1 VLRGAERIPWTTV
14 GCPSRKARPAIGCYD
29 RSPLAVTIILCM
41 SELGAEAE
49 SAVERSADADLVRSV
64 ELRAR
69 TLLDV
74 GDVREARAVVQ
85 EALEASGDHAD
96 LLWML
101 ADIEFTAGDVVAGRS
116 CLMEAV
122 AVNGNDAAVIARWI
136 GALRRGG
143 KAGQD

>member
-1 VLRGAERIPWTTV
+1 
-14 GCPSRKARPAIGCYD
+14 
-29 RSPLAVTIILCM
+29 VTIILRM